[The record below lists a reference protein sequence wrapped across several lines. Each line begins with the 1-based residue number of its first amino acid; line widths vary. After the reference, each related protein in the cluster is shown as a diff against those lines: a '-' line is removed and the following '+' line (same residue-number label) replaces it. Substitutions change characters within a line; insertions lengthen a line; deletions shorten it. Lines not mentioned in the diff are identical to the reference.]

1 MKCDNI
7 FVSSSTGDV
16 RIGDL
21 GLSTFM
27 KNSHN
32 KTILGTPQYMAPE
45 LYEER
50 YGPSVDIYSFGLC
63 VLEMC
68 THTTPYAECKTPL
81 EIYHK
86 VISGKKPSALERIV
100 DKEIKEF
107 IEICLSPVDQRPHA
121 EELLNHKFLVIEES
135 DEKVHEPVHIKDEE
149 EVSPVNSKKEN
160 DIDQDTPTIMEVSSQ
175 KIDPNEDIKIELKI
189 GFRDPVIK
197 KVIPVRLDFFYH
209 TNTDT
214 PESLSEEI
222 INLFIVDP
230 SYTYL
235 LAQVIREKIVEHL
248 NEKAN
253 KKDQSDLPE
262 FDYKRSLLRKLTD
275 YSEEIK
281 INGNE
286 MNNYGSLNKGN
297 MSCTSKNMSPYAK
310 VPGFVPPPQLVRN
323 GNSVQGNV

>member
-1 MKCDNI
+1 
-7 FVSSSTGDV
+7 
-16 RIGDL
+16 
-21 GLSTFM
+21 
-27 KNSHN
+27 
-32 KTILGTPQYMAPE
+32 
-45 LYEER
+45 
-50 YGPSVDIYSFGLC
+50 
-63 VLEMC
+63 
-68 THTTPYAECKTPL
+68 
-81 EIYHK
+81 
-86 VISGKKPSALERIV
+86 
-100 DKEIKEF
+100 
-107 IEICLSPVDQRPHA
+107 
-121 EELLNHKFLVIEES
+121 
-135 DEKVHEPVHIKDEE
+135 
-149 EVSPVNSKKEN
+149 
-160 DIDQDTPTIMEVSSQ
+160 MEVSSQ